1 MFSIADIIEMAIQ
14 IEKNGESVCRKVLA
28 KNVDPDLASLFEWMA
43 EQESNHVKW
52 FQKLKRTTV
61 ASNLNSQL
69 EKMGRSLL
77 RDILGEQ
84 GFSLSDADFS
94 KIKTKKDLISLLIE
108 FENDTI
114 LFYEMIKTVVDDQT
128 TLTYLDMII
137 EEERKHSNELQAYL
151 ENSAA

>member
-52 FQKLKRTTV
+52 FQKLKRTAV

-137 EEERKHSNELQAYL
+137 EEERKHSTELQAYL

>member
-14 IEKNGESVCRKVLA
+14 IEKNGESVCRKILG
-28 KNVDPDLASLFEWMA
+28 KNVDSELGSLFEWMA
-43 EQESNHVKW
+43 EQESNHIKW
-52 FQKLKRTTV
+52 FQKLKSTAV

-114 LFYEMIKTVVDDQT
+114 LFYEMIKSVVDDQT

>member
-43 EQESNHVKW
+43 EQESNHIKW
-52 FQKLKRTTV
+52 LQKLKCTTV
-61 ASNLNSQL
+61 ASKLNSKM

-77 RDILGEQ
+77 RDIIGEQ

-94 KIKTKKDLISLLIE
+94 KIETKKDLVSLLIE

-128 TLTYLDMII
+128 TLKCLDMII
-137 EEERKHSNELQAYL
+137 EEERAHGKELQTHL
-151 ENSAA
+151 ESCAT